1 MGAMLKSTKSYV
13 HALCDSNDGGG
24 DHYLSSRIT
33 TLLDPH
39 KSLSFCAFSLQASN
53 ERIPFFFFSEA
64 GETLSIL
71 LEVLL
76 LFMHIFYD

>member
-33 TLLDPH
+33 TLLDPY

-53 ERIPFFFFSEA
+53 ERIPFFS
-64 GETLSIL
+64 GGGTLTIP

>member
-13 HALCDSNDGGG
+13 HALCDPNDGGG

-53 ERIPFFFFSEA
+53 ERIPFFFWGGDPHNPTRGFTFVYA
-64 GETLSIL
+64 YIL
-71 LEVLL
+71 
-76 LFMHIFYD
+76 

>member
-1 MGAMLKSTKSYV
+1 MGAMSKSTKSYV

-39 KSLSFCAFSLQASN
+39 KSLFLC
-53 ERIPFFFFSEA
+53 
-64 GETLSIL
+64 L
-71 LEVLL
+71 LATG
-76 LFMHIFYD
+76 FK